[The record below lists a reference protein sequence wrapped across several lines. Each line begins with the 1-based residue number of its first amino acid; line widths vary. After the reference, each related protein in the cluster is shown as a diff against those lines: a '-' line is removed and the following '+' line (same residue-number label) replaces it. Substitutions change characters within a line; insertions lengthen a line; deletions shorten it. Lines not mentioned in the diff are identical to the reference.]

1 MKTKEENE
9 MFLFLLFPLRS
20 RKSKGNLL
28 SDKLEN
34 EAKAERER
42 GRQRPL
48 KQIRFFFS
56 FFVLF
61 GQLKG
66 GKIMAQKLKLFSA

>member
-34 EAKAERER
+34 EAKAEREA
-42 GRQRPL
+42 G
-48 KQIRFFFS
+48 
-56 FFVLF
+56 
-61 GQLKG
+61 KG
-66 GKIMAQKLKLFSA
+66 LSNK

>member
-9 MFLFLLFPLRS
+9 MFLFLLLLFPLRS

-34 EAKAERER
+34 EAKAGREA
-42 GRQRPL
+42 G
-48 KQIRFFFS
+48 
-56 FFVLF
+56 
-61 GQLKG
+61 KG
-66 GKIMAQKLKLFSA
+66 LSNK